1 MRCYLLSGGHIA
13 VEEVSSELS
22 DGEAIEQCRLVFE
35 SCRQYFDDFK
45 LWQRSRKVYQNTRE
59 VKAN

>member
-35 SCRQYFDDFK
+35 SRRQYFDDFK